1 MKKYLQ
7 MGLLSLF
14 IVVVGTACER
24 MSDKS
29 SYGLFGKATGAESIT
44 ESKQAKEV
52 RDALHKDA
60 QLARTMPLK
69 QFARHMK
76 TRHDFYRRYRLQHQ
90 DDYVKIDVN
99 GNEIR
104 IQTRK
109 GRVKL
114 AHGS

>member
-14 IVVVGTACER
+14 IVVVVTACER
-24 MSDKS
+24 MGDTS
-29 SYGLFGKATGAESIT
+29 SYGLFGNATDTKIIT
-44 ESKQAKEV
+44 EPKEAKEV
-52 RDALHKDA
+52 RDALYKDA

-76 TRHDFYRRYRLQHQ
+76 TRHNFYRRYRLQHQ

-99 GNEIR
+99 GNEMR
-104 IQTRK
+104 IQTQK